1 MLKGREGQIREGG
14 EKKEKSDRIVG
25 LICLWLRMCPSE
37 VKKGMSG
44 GCCSDRVVRVISLPG
59 ESFYD

>member
-1 MLKGREGQIREGG
+1 MLKGREGQIKEGG

-37 VKKGMSG
+37 VK
-44 GCCSDRVVRVISLPG
+44 
-59 ESFYD
+59 